1 MAIKVGGTTVVDDSR
16 ALTNVASIDATTAAS
31 ISAAGVGG
39 GGSRDFVASGA
50 VSNGDLVGLNSDGTI
65 STLSQALSSDVVV
78 FNASSDSTI
87 KVAYDTNSNKVLV
100 VYKDG
105 NTGANNAIVGTV
117 SGGTI
122 TYGTPVAITSY
133 KTTIDLIF
141 DPNQNKFLYTSLT
154 GNTIKYNVITISGTV
169 PTVNSEADLLTGYS
183 FYNGNFTFDSS
194 SNKII
199 FGWTTG
205 TTAPRGAYSAY
216 AGVITISGTTASMG
230 TPVAISSAGTDYQF
244 YAACSYD
251 AGQNKVLFIF
261 RDAANS
267 NYSAAVVGTV
277 SGTSLS
283 MGTKVIYTS
292 ANVGLNQIVYDTS
305 ANKTLLAFRS
315 GTTGQAIIATIS
327 GTTPSFSSIFN
338 MGSIGPLQGGIT
350 FDSTSNVSVIAGKS
364 DSNDVSVLTAKIN
377 GSSISFSD
385 LTVIDPQNGQ
395 EVDVVF
401 DPDSATNVVIWTT
414 SDSSPGYKVQSA
426 LFNAA
431 ALPANKFVGIA
442 EENIANAATGACTI
456 VGGVNSSQSGLTTSA
471 GYYIQDSATITTT
484 VTAGRRVGTALS
496 ATELLITNGGVE
508 V

>member
-78 FNASSDSTI
+78 FSATSDGPI

-122 TYGTPVAITSY
+122 TYGTPVAITYY

-141 DPNQNKFLYTSLT
+141 DPNQNKFLYISLT

-169 PTVNSEADLLTGYS
+169 PTVNSEADFLTGYS

-205 TTAPRGAYSAY
+205 TTSPRGAYSAY
-216 AGVITISGTTASMG
+216 AGVVTISGTTASMG
-230 TPVAISSAGTDYQF
+230 TPVAISPAGTGYQF
-244 YAACSYD
+244 YTVCSYD
-251 AGQNKVLFIF
+251 AGQNKVLFTF
-261 RDAANS
+261 RDADNS
-267 NYSAAVVGTV
+267 NYAAAVVGTV

-292 ANVGLNQIVYDTS
+292 ANAGLVNMVYDTS
-305 ANKTLLAFRS
+305 ANKTLIAFQMS
-315 GTTGQAIIATIS
+315 ATTQAVIATIS

-338 MGSIGPLQGGIT
+338 MGLLGPSNGDIT
-350 FDSTSNVSVIAGKS
+350 FDSTNNVSVIMGKK
-364 DSNDVSVLTAKIN
+364 DSNIVSVLTVKIS

-385 LTVIDPQNGQ
+385 ITVIDPLNGQ
-395 EVDVVF
+395 NVDVVF

-414 SDSSPGYKVQSA
+414 SSQYKVESA
-426 LFNAA
+426 LFDAG

-508 V
+508 L